1 MKKLYIFG
9 IIVASLTVLYLPF
22 VAHAQIGAQYPNGFN
37 RVQGKGDFDKYSY
50 DYSVWCN
57 VASDVGG
64 ILSIDRSSASTDT
77 YTCAPASASTYY
89 SAKQFPSSY
98 FAQKENS
105 SRILCNYE
113 NGGTGGVYSTKRD
126 QYIDHYYCKKSGSS
140 SSGGTGSGGT
150 TSSGGSTG
158 TGTSPSTGSGSSSG
172 TGGLGNES
180 LAEMTVTVP
189 SLGVFSDI
197 GTYLSTLITRY
208 GIPFAV
214 MAALIL
220 IMYAGWHY
228 IHSGGSPEGQKLAKE
243 LIVGALLG
251 LLVLFMI
258 GYALTVIIP
267 QEELNSSGTTGQAN
281 GATITV
287 KLPAQIKS
295 LKGKLSGN

>member
-1 MKKLYIFG
+1 
-9 IIVASLTVLYLPF
+9 
-22 VAHAQIGAQYPNGFN
+22 
-37 RVQGKGDFDKYSY
+37 
-50 DYSVWCN
+50 
-57 VASDVGG
+57 
-64 ILSIDRSSASTDT
+64 
-77 YTCAPASASTYY
+77 
-89 SAKQFPSSY
+89 
-98 FAQKENS
+98 
-105 SRILCNYE
+105 
-113 NGGTGGVYSTKRD
+113 
-126 QYIDHYYCKKSGSS
+126 
-140 SSGGTGSGGT
+140 
-150 TSSGGSTG
+150 
-158 TGTSPSTGSGSSSG
+158 
-172 TGGLGNES
+172 
-180 LAEMTVTVP
+180 MTVTVP

-214 MAALIL
+214 MAALIF